1 VEAQVALTPDAIAI
15 DHGGTTLRYDALNRR
30 ANRLARR
37 LIGAGAAPER
47 LIGICMD
54 RSIDMVVAVLATLK
68 AGAGF
73 VPLDPAFPIDRL
85 HAIARD
91 ANLLAVITQDKH
103 ALALESLP
111 CQLLLVAAD
120 KVDATRADE
129 MNLDVAVSADS
140 LAYVFY
146 TSGSTGAPKGVMLD
160 HRCAMNRLEW
170 LRRRYTLAVG
180 DRLIY
185 KTPLV
190 FDVAVWEILGP
201 LMAGATILMADDGA
215 QADVMH
221 IAALLT
227 VPRTVFTHF
236 VPSMLD
242 AYLGAAPPTA
252 CPDLRWVSLSGEAV
266 ATRVLKRFSEH
277 FAAEF
282 HNLYG
287 QTETSEVAGWEGR
300 VPPSATT
307 VPIGRQIGIYR
318 LYILDAA
325 LNPVPPGVPGEI
337 CVAGVG
343 GLARG
348 YQGQPMLTAEKF
360 VPNPYAVVPGERLYR
375 TGDVGRLAED
385 GTIAYV
391 GRTDHQVKVRGCRV
405 EPAEVEAVLCLHSS
419 VRSCAV
425 VARHDPDGDIQL
437 VAYVVGDAPSEAELG
452 RHVEKYLPRYMVP
465 SAFIILDALPVT
477 PSGKLDRLRL
487 PAPRAMHFAARS
499 KAEPPQTPLETRLA
513 AIWQDVLGIEGIGRG
528 DPFFSIGGNSL
539 KSIQVISRV
548 IAEFNVN
555 VRVSEFWAAPTVEG
569 LASLVEQAL
578 MTYVASLSEDE
589 ANELLNDRLAEGV
602 GHA

>member
-1 VEAQVALTPDAIAI
+1 
-15 DHGGTTLRYDALNRR
+15 
-30 ANRLARR
+30 
-37 LIGAGAAPER
+37 
-47 LIGICMD
+47 
-54 RSIDMVVAVLATLK
+54 
-68 AGAGF
+68 
-73 VPLDPAFPIDRL
+73 
-85 HAIARD
+85 
-91 ANLLAVITQDKH
+91 
-103 ALALESLP
+103 LP